1 MKRKTAPSKKS
12 SSAPVRHKRRY
23 RVSLP
28 REETLEV
35 EAASPEDAWQNY
47 CRLRGIVR
55 SDHTPRIEA
64 VEK

>member
-1 MKRKTAPSKKS
+1 MKRKTASTKKNT
-12 SSAPVRHKRRY
+12 SASARPRRRY

-28 REETLEV
+28 HEETLEL
-35 EAASPEDAWQNY
+35 EAASPEEAWQNY

-64 VEK
+64 VQ